1 MAFEFKKATKAA
13 AKLRMVLHG
22 PSGSG
27 KTFSALSIAKH
38 LGERVAVIDTE
49 QGSASKYADLFDF
62 DVCEIFG
69 TYNPRHLIEG
79 LKAAAAGHDVV
90 VLDSATHFWHGEG
103 GFLSLVDKEAKR
115 SQANGKKY
123 DQFGAWKSVDPL
135 YRELV
140 TVMLNLPCHLI
151 VCVRAK
157 TEYGRDD
164 KGKIEKLG
172 MKPEFREG
180 FEYEMDVEGA
190 LDIQHNLTI
199 SKTRINALDGELF
212 VKPGKDL
219 ADKMNAWLNSG
230 TAVPRTVPVAI
241 PDAPPAD
248 LPTGSKNV
256 GIQTSDP
263 TSQLAKEAPER
274 LTPQV
279 DPLEPILALF
289 AQGTTESIKEGVAK
303 VTAAKKAG
311 ELNDAQLAKATAA
324 YNTAKKALVASMPGV

>member
-1 MAFEFKKATKAA
+1 MRKQA
-13 AKLRMVLHG
+13 RQ
-22 PSGSG
+22 
-27 KTFSALSIAKH
+27 
-38 LGERVAVIDTE
+38 R
-49 QGSASKYADLFDF
+49 
-62 DVCEIFG
+62 
-69 TYNPRHLIEG
+69 
-79 LKAAAAGHDVV
+79 AAGSRARQRGGRI
-90 VLDSATHFWHGEG
+90 VLAQA
-103 GFLSLVDKEAKR
+103 LVDKEAKR

-248 LPTGSKNV
+248 LPTEQKAP
-256 GIQTSDP
+256 QP
-263 TSQLAKEAPER
+263 EAP
-274 LTPQV
+274 

>member
-157 TEYGRDD
+157 TEYARDD
-164 KGKIEKLG
+164 KGKIEKHG

-190 LDIQHNLTI
+190 LSLDHTLTI
-199 SKTRINALDGELF
+199 SKTRINTLDGELF

-230 TAVPRTVPVAI
+230 TAVQRTAPVAI

-248 LPTGSKNV
+248 LPTEQKKSP
-256 GIQTSDP
+256 DP
-263 TSQLAKEAPER
+263 ELKAAIEAGDA
-274 LTPQV
+274 L
-279 DPLEPILALF
+279 DPILALF
-289 AQGTTESIKEGVAK
+289 KLGTAESIKEGVSK

-311 ELNDAQLAKATAA
+311 ELNEAQLAKATAA

>member
-38 LGERVAVIDTE
+38 LGKSVALIDTE

-69 TYNPRHLIEG
+69 KYDPRDLIAC
-79 LKAAAAGHDVV
+79 LKAAAEGHDVV

-103 GFLSLVDKEAKR
+103 GFLALVDKEAKR

-151 VCVRAK
+151 VCVRSK
-157 TEYGRDD
+157 TEYSRDD
-164 KGKIEKLG
+164 KGKIEKHG

-190 LDIQHNLTI
+190 LALDHTLTI
-199 SKTRINALDGELF
+199 SKTRINSLDGELF

-219 ADKMNAWLNSG
+219 ADKMNEWLNSG
-230 TAVPRTVPVAI
+230 TAVQRTTPVAI

-248 LPTGSKNV
+248 LPSAPHKPEDPAIEMDFTPTEPVEDKLLPILKLFAEGTAESLHAASKQANALHKDGTLSKEQYKTAV
-256 GIQTSDP
+256 EAYRVAKK
-263 TSQLAKEAPER
+263 QLAAG
-274 LTPQV
+274 TPG
-279 DPLEPILALF
+279 L
-289 AQGTTESIKEGVAK
+289 
-303 VTAAKKAG
+303 
-311 ELNDAQLAKATAA
+311 
-324 YNTAKKALVASMPGV
+324 

>member
-103 GFLSLVDKEAKR
+103 GFLWLVDREAKR
-115 SQANGKKY
+115 SQASGKKY
-123 DQFGAWKSVDPL
+123 DQFGGWKIVDPL

-219 ADKMNAWLNSG
+219 AVKMNAWLNSG

-241 PDAPPAD
+241 PDSPPAD
-248 LPTGSKNV
+248 LPTEQKAP
-256 GIQTSDP
+256 QTG
-263 TSQLAKEAPER
+263 AP
-274 LTPQV
+274 

-311 ELNDAQLAKATAA
+311 ELNDTQLAKATAA

>member
-13 AKLRMVLHG
+13 AKLRMVVHG

-157 TEYGRDD
+157 TEYARDD
-164 KGKIEKLG
+164 KGKIEKHG

-190 LDIQHNLTI
+190 LSLDHTLTI
-199 SKTRINALDGELF
+199 SKTRINTLDGELF

-230 TAVPRTVPVAI
+230 TAVPRTAPVAI

-248 LPTGSKNV
+248 LPTEQKASV
-256 GIQTSDP
+256 PD
-263 TSQLAKEAPER
+263 AP
-274 LTPQV
+274 
-279 DPLEPILALF
+279 DALEPILALF
-289 AQGTTESIKEGVAK
+289 KLGTAESIKEGVSK

-311 ELNDAQLAKATAA
+311 ELNEAQLAKATAA

>member
-79 LKAAAAGHDVV
+79 LKVAAADHDVV

-190 LDIQHNLTI
+190 LSIDHTLTI
-199 SKTRINALDGELF
+199 SKTRINSLDGEVF

-219 ADKMNAWLNSG
+219 ADKMTAWLNSG
-230 TAVPRTVPVAI
+230 TAVPRTAPVAI

-248 LPTGSKNV
+248 LPTADKPATYTNTISIEV
-256 GIQTSDP
+256 T
-263 TSQLAKEAPER
+263 
-274 LTPQV
+274 TP
-279 DPLEPILALF
+279 DPLAPILALF
-289 AQGTTESIKEGVAK
+289 KAGTADSIKEGVKLA
-303 VTAAKKAG
+303 AEAKKSG
-311 ELNDAQLAKATAA
+311 LFSDTQIAQANAA
-324 YNTAKKALVASMPGV
+324 YAAAKKALVASMPGV